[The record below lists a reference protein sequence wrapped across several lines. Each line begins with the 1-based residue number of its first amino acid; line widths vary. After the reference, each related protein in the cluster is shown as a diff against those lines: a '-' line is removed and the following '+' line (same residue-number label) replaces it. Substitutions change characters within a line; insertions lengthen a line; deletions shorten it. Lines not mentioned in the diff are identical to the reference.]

1 MSKIN
6 YCTMYALSETQL
18 QTMRPEVIENF
29 IRHKLQ
35 KRLCDALFAK
45 FSIKKEK
52 EFDRT
57 MFSIDFFLATE
68 EEFWREVIKEA
79 KILRKHL
86 DKQEDEQIAID
97 YLQKMTSSTEV

>member
-1 MSKIN
+1 MSKIK
-6 YCTMYALSETQL
+6 YQVQYSISEVALQNIELKDVDQYLQSQL
-18 QTMRPEVIENF
+18 QRKICEKIVKERP
-29 IRHKLQ
+29 
-35 KRLCDALFAK
+35 
-45 FSIKKEK
+45 IKKMKNFE
-52 EFDRT
+52 ELSYFV
-57 MFSIDFFLATE
+57 DFCLATE